1 MLRRAGCSPLVDMR
15 RLSIPLPCFVR
26 TLALASA
33 LVSIGAHASTDT
45 ITSRASD
52 RPVDVRIERQ
62 GDELVIAASA
72 RLVADPATA
81 WAVLTDYAHYRAF
94 IPGIRAS
101 RVVERHGT
109 VVVVEQSDEL
119 AVWFLRM
126 PVRVVYEI
134 DEFPRIR
141 LQSRASAPA
150 LPPLSSTF
158 VLERTDTGARLDYVG
173 HVGAGLPLLGRIE
186 QRALQHA
193 AIRDLEAL
201 VLEIE
206 RRGAEAHQH
215 EPRSNGAPVRRV
227 Q

>member
-1 MLRRAGCSPLVDMR
+1 MLRRAGCSLLVDMR
-15 RLSIPLPCFVR
+15 RLSIPLLCFVH

-33 LVSIGAHASTDT
+33 LASIGAHASTDT

-52 RPVDVRIERQ
+52 HPVDVRIERQ

-119 AVWFLRM
+119 AV
-126 PVRVVYEI
+126 
-134 DEFPRIR
+134 
-141 LQSRASAPA
+141 
-150 LPPLSSTF
+150 
-158 VLERTDTGARLDYVG
+158 
-173 HVGAGLPLLGRIE
+173 
-186 QRALQHA
+186 
-193 AIRDLEAL
+193 
-201 VLEIE
+201 
-206 RRGAEAHQH
+206 
-215 EPRSNGAPVRRV
+215 
-227 Q
+227 